1 MTQHPLQLVRATEN
15 TPKAAK
21 HPLGELD
28 ADRVAKHLVLFRPQV
43 EAVSQLIGRA
53 RSRIPGMTDDSIVER
68 VVAYN
73 PDCLWAIA
81 KRRGYNQDAPLGE
94 GFVAMLPLTAA
105 GLRNLGA
112 GTFDTRNPDLSL
124 LARPG
129 QRPAGIYIWATFA
142 PGVLAAGVALFM
154 RQMASPLYRN
164 VDIYTRPNT
173 PDGFRFNET
182 LGLKKGAKIG
192 PHFVPYLYVFQR
204 ATEGAPA
211 YDTHHANP
219 KKGEITVSVVRTL
232 EDLMRVVSMRT
243 SVYINEQSCP
253 YDEEFDGNDLSA
265 THLLGYVGGELAGCL
280 RIRFFAD
287 FAKLER
293 VAVKREFRHTRLSF
307 QLGRAAFELCR
318 MKGYR
323 RIYGHAEK
331 HLLNFWGR
339 FGFKVLE
346 SAPGL
351 AFSDHQYVEILAEVE
366 PHPNAICIGVDPYL
380 TIRPEGRWHVPGVLE
395 RSAGRSAARGLAERA
410 S

>member
-1 MTQHPLQLVRATEN
+1 
-15 TPKAAK
+15 
-21 HPLGELD
+21 
-28 ADRVAKHLVLFRPQV
+28 
-43 EAVSQLIGRA
+43 
-53 RSRIPGMTDDSIVER
+53 MTDDSIVES
-68 VVAYN
+68 VVGFN

-81 KRRGYNQDAPLGE
+81 RRRGYNQDAPVGE

-105 GLRNLGA
+105 GLMHMGA
-112 GTFDTRNPDLSL
+112 GTFDTRNPDLKL

-129 QRPAGIYIWATFA
+129 ERPAGIYIWATFA

-154 RQMASPLYRN
+154 KQMASPLYRG

-192 PHFVPYLYVFQR
+192 PNFVPYLYVFQR
-204 ATEGAPA
+204 ATQVTPV
-211 YDTHHANP
+211 YDTHHAGA
-219 KKGEITVSVVRTL
+219 KQGEITVSVVRNL
-232 EDLMRVVSMRT
+232 EDLMRVVSLRT
-243 SVYINEQSCP
+243 SVYINEQACP
-253 YDEEFDGNDLSA
+253 YEEEFDGNDLSA
-265 THLLGYVGGELAGCL
+265 THMLGYVGGELAGCL

-293 VAVKREFRHTRLSF
+293 VAVKREFRHTRLAF
-307 QLGRAAFELCR
+307 QLGRAAMELCR

-323 RIYGHAEK
+323 RVYGHAEK
-331 HLLNFWGR
+331 HLLNFWSR

-346 SAPGL
+346 GGHDL
-351 AFSDHQYVEILAEVE
+351 VFSDHQYVEILAEIE
-366 PHPNAICIGVDPYL
+366 PHPQAISLGVDPYV

-395 RSAGRSAARGLAERA
+395 RSTHRVASHAIQERA